1 MFLKSTGESWKME
14 RLILEEGIGGSF
26 QKEGAIKI
34 SFDG

>member
-1 MFLKSTGESWKME
+1 ME

-34 SFDG
+34 SFDGWVISQIDIEA